1 MARISLV
8 FFLYVI
14 RTSVQLETS
23 SFLIYNED
31 HNKCVVA
38 ISSSSV
44 QTAACNPSAMSQ
56 QFRWVSDD
64 RLVSLSLKLCL
75 GTQKKGDWVQVLLY
89 PCDEKSELQK
99 WECRN
104 DTLFAIKG
112 EDLYFNYGN
121 RNEKNVM
128 LYKGSGVWS
137 RWKIYG
143 TKDDLCSRGFED
155 IFSIG
160 GNSNGIPCQF
170 PFKFEQ
176 KWYADCT
183 KDGRSDGN
191 LWCATTTDY
200 DKDKKWGKCPTKSG
214 AGWDTDPVS
223 GVLYQRNTQAVLTWH
238 QARKSCQQQDSDLLS
253 VIELHEQTYLTGLTS
268 SLSTPLWMGLN
279 SLDFDSGWQWSNGN
293 PFRYLNWAPGCPS
306 SQPGLNCAVLNP
318 GKGAKWEDKACS
330 NKLGYICRK
339 GNATNLI
346 PTVPVNGQLSYC
358 SNHWVPYAG
367 HCYYLERS
375 KKIWKDALT
384 ACHKDGGDLASIH
397 NIEEHSFVISQ
408 FGYLPSED
416 LWIGLNDLK
425 MHMLFEWSDG
435 SHVTFTKWH
444 TGEPSHSSNLQEDCV
459 LMKGKDGKWTDHVCE
474 KQYGYICKKKASS
487 KPHGAP
493 EIVEQGCKKGWTR
506 HGSYCYYVGS
516 DMQSFT
522 EANQTCKSKASSLV
536 TVDDRYE
543 HAYLIS
549 LVGLRPEKYFWL
561 GLSNTEDRDT
571 FKWTTGQDVRFT
583 QFNVNLP
590 GKKQGCVAMTTGV
603 FAGLWDVVDCT
614 EKAKY
619 ICKHWAEGVTTTK
632 APMTTPLPTCP
643 DAWHAIGTSQ
653 YCYKYYWNNVKN
665 RKTWFEAREFC
676 LAIGGD
682 LLSIHSQAE
691 KDSIYASVRYF
702 YNDAGWIGLNI
713 LDSTAGHVWSDGSP
727 VSYENW
733 GYGEPNNYNNVELC
747 TEMSLSYPLS
757 WNDRQ
762 CESYTN
768 WICKIRKGTLLK
780 PAPTISEPAYN
791 FTEDGWLVYNGS
803 QYYINTELLPMKEAR
818 TFCKKNFGDLAVIQS
833 ESERK
838 FLWKL
843 ISRDE
848 NYEQYYIAL
857 SVGLDKT
864 VQWMDGS
871 PVTYVAWEQ
880 HEPNF
885 ANNDEN
891 CVTMYRGMGFW
902 NDINCGESFPSI
914 CKRSETFV
922 NTTMGPTVPPVGGC
936 PADWLSYQKKCYK
949 MFGVNGADRKTWT
962 DARTL
967 CINQGGNLVS
977 IANAKQQAFLTSQL
991 LDLPVDVWIGLNDI
1005 NAEMRFLWTDGMG
1018 VYYTNWAKGYPV
1030 SMSKGRFTYGEQ
1042 DYDCVIMTS
1051 GSTSKLV
1058 GHWKNV
1064 DCLEVKGFI
1073 CQKNYDP
1080 NFSNPPTTVPP
1091 KGYVQFGTSSYRI
1104 IKQKLKWDEA
1114 RRQCKAED
1122 ADLASILNTMMQSF
1136 IMLQAEK
1143 YGEPLWIGLNSN
1155 VTEGYFR
1162 WTDNWRLSYSR
1173 WAPTEPINNI
1183 ACVYMDNDGT
1193 WKTAPC
1199 SDTYYS
1205 VCKQSKEIPPT
1216 DPPQLPGKCPEPKK
1230 SKVWIP
1236 FRGHC
1241 YLFQSASTDN
1251 WPHASME
1258 CLRMGGALLSIE
1270 DTAEAR
1276 FIEENIEILQD
1287 RVKSLWI
1294 GLYKNVDGNWLW
1306 IDNSVV
1312 DYVNWNPGESGKSKD
1327 CVELHTVS
1335 GKWHHLNC
1343 NSYRGYI
1350 CKTSKIIEQTEKPP
1364 TQEAHRD
1371 EEKSSHS
1378 YTGIVVAVVLLILI
1392 GAGLAGFFIY
1402 KRGRNPPSEE
1412 SNIDNTLYFNTETSL
1427 GKNDT
1432 KVLVANIEQNEQA
1445 II

>member
-1 MARISLV
+1 MGSGKKFKCALFEILQFSALCIPVFIVIQRFASIVKRVKKAQGQNDGDANTAYWLV
-8 FFLYVI
+8 VASSIAYVTSVALIIWVPMKYMIAKKRKFFTERKKWRPVLLVYVI
-14 RTSVQLETS
+14 LSTLPCFAFLIASTEMCSPVLYFMYFMSVHYKATEAERDAGIHSPVLTYLEQVPTVSGQIDGNENENHGATRLEANGSVPGVTAPENQENRYSISGYSSRTASSSNYTTPYSPSGRLKFLSTNDARAEIFVDCFVFWFDTIELRSCFLVPQRWQPYLRLMALHKTS

-143 TKDDLCSRGFED
+143 TKDDLCSKGFED

-170 PFKFEQ
+170 PFRFEQ

-200 DKDKKWGKCPTKSG
+200 DKDKKWGMCPTK
-214 AGWDTDPVS
+214 
-223 GVLYQRNTQAVLTWH
+223 
-238 QARKSCQQQDSDLLS
+238 
-253 VIELHEQTYLTGLTS
+253 
-268 SLSTPLWMGLN
+268 M
-279 SLDFDSGWQWSNGN
+279 
-293 PFRYLNWAPGCPS
+293 
-306 SQPGLNCAVLNP
+306 
-318 GKGAKWEDKACS
+318 
-330 NKLGYICRK
+330 
-339 GNATNLI
+339 
-346 PTVPVNGQLSYC
+346 
-358 SNHWVPYAG
+358 
-367 HCYYLERS
+367 
-375 KKIWKDALT
+375 
-384 ACHKDGGDLASIH
+384 
-397 NIEEHSFVISQ
+397 
-408 FGYLPSED
+408 PSED

-493 EIVEQGCKKGWTR
+493 EIVEQGCKK
-506 HGSYCYYVGS
+506 
-516 DMQSFT
+516 
-522 EANQTCKSKASSLV
+522 
-536 TVDDRYE
+536 
-543 HAYLIS
+543 
-549 LVGLRPEKYFWL
+549 
-561 GLSNTEDRDT
+561 
-571 FKWTTGQDVRFT
+571 
-583 QFNVNLP
+583 
-590 GKKQGCVAMTTGV
+590 
-603 FAGLWDVVDCT
+603 
-614 EKAKY
+614 
-619 ICKHWAEGVTTTK
+619 
-632 APMTTPLPTCP
+632 
-643 DAWHAIGTSQ
+643 
-653 YCYKYYWNNVKN
+653 
-665 RKTWFEAREFC
+665 
-676 LAIGGD
+676 
-682 LLSIHSQAE
+682 
-691 KDSIYASVRYF
+691 
-702 YNDAGWIGLNI
+702 
-713 LDSTAGHVWSDGSP
+713 

-733 GYGEPNNYNNVELC
+733 GYGEPNNYNNAELC

-757 WNDRQ
+757 WNDRH

-768 WICKIRKGTLLK
+768 WICKIRK
-780 PAPTISEPAYN
+780 
-791 FTEDGWLVYNGS
+791 
-803 QYYINTELLPMKEAR
+803 
-818 TFCKKNFGDLAVIQS
+818 
-833 ESERK
+833 
-838 FLWKL
+838 
-843 ISRDE
+843 
-848 NYEQYYIAL
+848 
-857 SVGLDKT
+857 
-864 VQWMDGS
+864 
-871 PVTYVAWEQ
+871 
-880 HEPNF
+880 
-885 ANNDEN
+885 
-891 CVTMYRGMGFW
+891 GFW

-922 NTTMGPTVPPVGGC
+922 NTTMVPTVPPVGGC
-936 PADWLSYQKKCYK
+936 PADWLSYQRKCYK

-1030 SMSKGRFTYGEQ
+1030 SMPQGRFIYG
-1042 DYDCVIMTS
+1042 
-1051 GSTSKLV
+1051 
-1058 GHWKNV
+1058 
-1064 DCLEVKGFI
+1064 
-1073 CQKNYDP
+1073 
-1080 NFSNPPTTVPP
+1080 
-1091 KGYVQFGTSSYRI
+1091 
-1104 IKQKLKWDEA
+1104 DE
-1114 RRQCKAED
+1114 
-1122 ADLASILNTMMQSF
+1122 
-1136 IMLQAEK
+1136 
-1143 YGEPLWIGLNSN
+1143 
-1155 VTEGYFR
+1155 TEGYFR

-1173 WAPTEPINNI
+1173 WAPTEPSNNI

-1205 VCKQSKEIPPT
+1205 VCKQSK
-1216 DPPQLPGKCPEPKK
+1216 
-1230 SKVWIP
+1230 
-1236 FRGHC
+1236 
-1241 YLFQSASTDN
+1241 
-1251 WPHASME
+1251 
-1258 CLRMGGALLSIE
+1258 GGALLSIE
-1270 DTAEAR
+1270 DTAEAK

-1287 RVKSLWI
+1287 RVKSFWI

-1327 CVELHTVS
+1327 CVELHTVG
-1335 GKWHHLNC
+1335 GKWHNLNC

-1350 CKTSKIIEQTEKPP
+1350 CKTSKT
-1364 TQEAHRD
+1364 HRA
-1371 EEKSSHS
+1371 EEKSSHG
-1378 YTGIVVAVVLLILI
+1378 YTGIVVAVILLILT
-1392 GAGLAGFFIY
+1392 GAGLAGFFIH

-1412 SNIDNTLYFNTETSL
+1412 SNFDNTLYFNTETSL
-1427 GKNDT
+1427 GTNDT

>member
-1 MARISLV
+1 
-8 FFLYVI
+8 
-14 RTSVQLETS
+14 
-23 SFLIYNED
+23 
-31 HNKCVVA
+31 
-38 ISSSSV
+38 
-44 QTAACNPSAMSQ
+44 
-56 QFRWVSDD
+56 
-64 RLVSLSLKLCL
+64 
-75 GTQKKGDWVQVLLY
+75 
-89 PCDEKSELQK
+89 
-99 WECRN
+99 
-104 DTLFAIKG
+104 
-112 EDLYFNYGN
+112 
-121 RNEKNVM
+121 
-128 LYKGSGVWS
+128 
-137 RWKIYG
+137 
-143 TKDDLCSRGFED
+143 
-155 IFSIG
+155 
-160 GNSNGIPCQF
+160 
-170 PFKFEQ
+170 
-176 KWYADCT
+176 
-183 KDGRSDGN
+183 
-191 LWCATTTDY
+191 
-200 DKDKKWGKCPTKSG
+200 
-214 AGWDTDPVS
+214 
-223 GVLYQRNTQAVLTWH
+223 
-238 QARKSCQQQDSDLLS
+238 
-253 VIELHEQTYLTGLTS
+253 
-268 SLSTPLWMGLN
+268 MGLN

-293 PFRYLNWAPGCPS
+293 PFRYLNWAP
-306 SQPGLNCAVLNP
+306 V
-318 GKGAKWEDKACS
+318 
-330 NKLGYICRK
+330 
-339 GNATNLI
+339 
-346 PTVPVNGQLSYC
+346 
-358 SNHWVPYAG
+358 
-367 HCYYLERS
+367 
-375 KKIWKDALT
+375 
-384 ACHKDGGDLASIH
+384 
-397 NIEEHSFVISQ
+397 
-408 FGYLPSED
+408 PSED

-522 EANQTCKSKASSLV
+522 EANQTCKSK
-536 TVDDRYE
+536 
-543 HAYLIS
+543 
-549 LVGLRPEKYFWL
+549 
-561 GLSNTEDRDT
+561 
-571 FKWTTGQDVRFT
+571 
-583 QFNVNLP
+583 
-590 GKKQGCVAMTTGV
+590 KQGCVAMTTGV

-691 KDSIYASVRYF
+691 KDSIYASVGFF
-702 YNDAGWIGLNI
+702 YNEAGWIGLNI

-768 WICKIRKGTLLK
+768 WICKIRK
-780 PAPTISEPAYN
+780 
-791 FTEDGWLVYNGS
+791 
-803 QYYINTELLPMKEAR
+803 
-818 TFCKKNFGDLAVIQS
+818 
-833 ESERK
+833 
-838 FLWKL
+838 
-843 ISRDE
+843 
-848 NYEQYYIAL
+848 
-857 SVGLDKT
+857 
-864 VQWMDGS
+864 
-871 PVTYVAWEQ
+871 
-880 HEPNF
+880 
-885 ANNDEN
+885 
-891 CVTMYRGMGFW
+891 GFW

-1042 DYDCVIMTS
+1042 
-1051 GSTSKLV
+1051 
-1058 GHWKNV
+1058 
-1064 DCLEVKGFI
+1064 
-1073 CQKNYDP
+1073 
-1080 NFSNPPTTVPP
+1080 
-1091 KGYVQFGTSSYRI
+1091 
-1104 IKQKLKWDEA
+1104 
-1114 RRQCKAED
+1114 
-1122 ADLASILNTMMQSF
+1122 
-1136 IMLQAEK
+1136 
-1143 YGEPLWIGLNSN
+1143 
-1155 VTEGYFR
+1155 TEGYFR

-1205 VCKQSKEIPPT
+1205 VCKQSK
-1216 DPPQLPGKCPEPKK
+1216 
-1230 SKVWIP
+1230 
-1236 FRGHC
+1236 
-1241 YLFQSASTDN
+1241 
-1251 WPHASME
+1251 
-1258 CLRMGGALLSIE
+1258 GGALLSIE

-1312 DYVNWNPGESGKSKD
+1312 DYVNWNAGESEKSKD

-1350 CKTSKIIEQTEKPP
+1350 CKTSKNMVISKGANAPRLVIAAKMLLWNKGFLLLLAQFCVTVKAFETTAPGEHHAETDRQEYLREVLQVLSVEQQSQLNRNQTQSLIKVLFDILECPKRIAG
-1364 TQEAHRD
+1364 TQEQCDQCTDAMLLTREAGILDTRGADRKAVPKLAAAIITHALKRNCFSKHSLPLPRFFTEYIFHSLNSTSNISTGEYGYSTLAVLIITVSSMLGITLIFFNSCQETYALILQLFVGLAVGTLSGD
-1371 EEKSSHS
+1371 ALLHLLPQILGLHDHVHHEEDNIMKEKDYLWKILGMIGGIYGFFLIEKMFFLLVSSREQRISLLAIMVIVGDSLHNFADGLVIGAAFS
-1378 YTGIVVAVVLLILI
+1378 SSVETGMATTVAILCHEIPHEMGDFAVLLNSGLSVKNAMLMNFISALTAFI
-1392 GAGLAGFFIY
+1392 GLYIGLFVSTDTGVQQWIFTVTAGIFLYLSLVEMLPEMTHVQTHRPWLMFFLQNLGLLLGWACLLVLA
-1402 KRGRNPPSEE
+1402 
-1412 SNIDNTLYFNTETSL
+1412 LYEHKLKF
-1427 GKNDT
+1427 
-1432 KVLVANIEQNEQA
+1432 
-1445 II
+1445 

>member
-1 MARISLV
+1 MHMSYFKMVL
-8 FFLYVI
+8 LYYL
-14 RTSVQLETS
+14 TETS

-112 EDLYFNYGN
+112 EDLFFNYGN
-121 RNEKNVM
+121 KNEKNVM
-128 LYKGSGVWS
+128 LHKGSGVWS

-170 PFKFEQ
+170 PFRFEQ

-183 KDGRSDGN
+183 KNGRSDGN

-200 DKDKKWGKCPTKSG
+200 DKDKKWGMCPTKSG
-214 AGWDTDPVS
+214 AGWDTDPVT

-253 VIELHEQTYLTGLTS
+253 VIELHEQTYLTDQGSAELLNAVTDWQGC
-268 SLSTPLWMGLN
+268 LGTAPLHN
-279 SLDFDSGWQWSNGN
+279 TQWSQSNAN
-293 PFRYLNWAPGCPS
+293 LRMGC
-306 SQPGLNCAVLNP
+306 G
-318 GKGAKWEDKACS
+318 
-330 NKLGYICRK
+330 I
-339 GNATNLI
+339 I
-346 PTVPVNGQLSYC
+346 
-358 SNHWVPYAG
+358 
-367 HCYYLERS
+367 
-375 KKIWKDALT
+375 
-384 ACHKDGGDLASIH
+384 
-397 NIEEHSFVISQ
+397 
-408 FGYLPSED
+408 
-416 LWIGLNDLK
+416 
-425 MHMLFEWSDG
+425 
-435 SHVTFTKWH
+435 
-444 TGEPSHSSNLQEDCV
+444 
-459 LMKGKDGKWTDHVCE
+459 
-474 KQYGYICKKKASS
+474 
-487 KPHGAP
+487 
-493 EIVEQGCKKGWTR
+493 GWTR
-506 HGSYCYYVGS
+506 YGFHCYYVGS

-522 EANQTCKSKASSLV
+522 EANQTCKSKASDLV
-536 TVDDRYE
+536 TVDDSPMSDQVRHYNFPFPVQCRT
-543 HAYLIS
+543 LSDIIKKQRS
-549 LVGLRPEKYFWL
+549 LVVFSPEKAEKTIQWP
-561 GLSNTEDRDT
+561 SR
-571 FKWTTGQDVRFT
+571 
-583 QFNVNLP
+583 
-590 GKKQGCVAMTTGV
+590 KQGCVAMTTGV

-619 ICKHWAEGVTTTK
+619 ICKHWAEGVTTTQ
-632 APMTTPLPTCP
+632 APTTTPLPTCP
-643 DAWHAIGTSQ
+643 DDWHAIGTSQ
-653 YCYKYYWNNVKN
+653 YCYK
-665 RKTWFEAREFC
+665 
-676 LAIGGD
+676 
-682 LLSIHSQAE
+682 
-691 KDSIYASVRYF
+691 ASF
-702 YNDAGWIGLNI
+702 
-713 LDSTAGHVWSDGSP
+713 
-727 VSYENW
+727 ENW
-733 GYGEPNNYNNVELC
+733 GYGEPNNDNNAELC

-757 WNDRQ
+757 WNDRH

-768 WICKIRKGTLLK
+768 WICKIRK
-780 PAPTISEPAYN
+780 
-791 FTEDGWLVYNGS
+791 
-803 QYYINTELLPMKEAR
+803 
-818 TFCKKNFGDLAVIQS
+818 
-833 ESERK
+833 
-838 FLWKL
+838 
-843 ISRDE
+843 
-848 NYEQYYIAL
+848 
-857 SVGLDKT
+857 
-864 VQWMDGS
+864 
-871 PVTYVAWEQ
+871 
-880 HEPNF
+880 
-885 ANNDEN
+885 
-891 CVTMYRGMGFW
+891 GFW

-949 MFGVNGADRKTWT
+949 MFGVNDADRKTWT

-1030 SMSKGRFTYGEQ
+1030 SMPQGRFTYGDEKITVSQ
-1042 DYDCVIMTS
+1042 PDPNFSNPPTTAPPKGYVQFGTSSYRIIKQKLKWDEARRQCKAEDAELASILNPVIQSFIMLQAEKHGEPLWIGLNSNVTEGYFRWTDNWRLSYSRWAPTEPSNNIACVYMNNDGT
-1051 GSTSKLV
+1051 
-1058 GHWKNV
+1058 WKTASCSDTYYSV
-1064 DCLEVKGFI
+1064 CKQG
-1073 CQKNYDP
+1073 KDP

-1122 ADLASILNTMMQSF
+1122 AELASILNPVIQSF

-1143 YGEPLWIGLNSN
+1143 HGEPLWIGLNSN

-1173 WAPTEPINNI
+1173 WAPTEPSNNI
-1183 ACVYMDNDGT
+1183 ACVYMNNDGT
-1193 WKTAPC
+1193 WKTASC

-1230 SKVWIP
+1230 RKVWVP

-1287 RVKSLWI
+1287 RVKSFWI

-1312 DYVNWNPGESGKSKD
+1312 DYVNWNAGESGKSKD

-1335 GKWHHLNC
+1335 GKWHNLNC

-1364 TQEAHRD
+1364 TQEARRP
-1371 EEKSSHS
+1371 EEKSSHG
-1378 YTGIVVAVVLLILI
+1378 YTGIVVAVVLLILT
-1392 GAGLAGFFIY
+1392 GAGLAGFFIH

-1412 SNIDNTLYFNTETSL
+1412 SNFDNTLYFNTETSL